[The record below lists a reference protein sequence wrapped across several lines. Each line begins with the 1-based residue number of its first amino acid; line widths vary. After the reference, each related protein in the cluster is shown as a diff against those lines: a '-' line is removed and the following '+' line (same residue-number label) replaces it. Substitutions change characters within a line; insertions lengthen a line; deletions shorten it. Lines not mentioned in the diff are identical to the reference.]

1 MTITFQSWMRAVW
14 ISLIEPAE
22 IAAKVLTMRFR
33 RDVMWTA
40 MALIAVVNVLLLEI
54 FKFLTPSNALMHEQ
68 VLSLSPFSYTAIIG
82 SFLALLA
89 VMLVQAG
96 RIFGGR
102 GTLDGALMLII
113 WLQAISLTLETIQ
126 VALLFISIHV
136 ASLFGMISL
145 GAIIWVII
153 NFINVLHGFSNVGKS
168 VLVIAMAMI
177 ATGFGMLFVMA
188 FLGVSPPV
196 GAAT

>member
-1 MTITFQSWMRAVW
+1 MNITFQSWMQAVW

-22 IAAKVLTMRFR
+22 IAAKVLTMRFS

-40 MALIAVVNVLLLEI
+40 MALIAVLNVLLLAV
-54 FKFLTPSNALMHEQ
+54 FQLLAPTGVLMQDQ
-68 VLSLSPFSYTAIIG
+68 VVSLSPFSYVAIIG

-96 RIFGGR
+96 RILGGT

-113 WLQAISLTLETIQ
+113 WFQAISLTLEIIQ
-126 VALLFISIHV
+126 VGLLLISMHV

-145 GAIIWVII
+145 GAIIWVIV
-153 NFINVLHGFSNVGKS
+153 NFINVLHGFGNVGKT
-168 VLVIAMAMI
+168 VFVIAMALI

-188 FLGVSPPV
+188 LLGVSPPV
-196 GAAT
+196 GETI